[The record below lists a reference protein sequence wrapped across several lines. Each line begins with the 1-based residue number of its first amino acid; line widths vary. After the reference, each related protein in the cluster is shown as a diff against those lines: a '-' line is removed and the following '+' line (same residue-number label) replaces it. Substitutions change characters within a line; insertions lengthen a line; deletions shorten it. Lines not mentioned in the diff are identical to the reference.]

1 MSEIEKS
8 SKFEEFRSSQKTN
21 EFYKIPEAKKYPI
34 ASNEQ
39 AKKHI
44 SIMSKFRP
52 NSEMP
57 GNDR

>member
-1 MSEIEKS
+1 MGSIEKS
-8 SKFEEFRSSQKTN
+8 SKCEEFRSSQK
-21 EFYKIPEAKKYPI
+21 EKFPKLKDYSK

-44 SIMSKFRP
+44 RIMSEFRP